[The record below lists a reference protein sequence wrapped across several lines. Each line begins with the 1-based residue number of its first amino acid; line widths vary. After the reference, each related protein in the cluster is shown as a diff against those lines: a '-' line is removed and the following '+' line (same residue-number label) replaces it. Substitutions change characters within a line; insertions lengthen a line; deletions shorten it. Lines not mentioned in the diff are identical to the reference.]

1 METEILSSLI
11 DKKYEVLSLLR
22 QLARAQ
28 IKIVQSGDITRLMK
42 LLATK
47 QNVLNQLQNLE
58 RQLDPFRSQDPDSR
72 QWASSECRQK
82 TRDMSTRCESL
93 LSEIMLVEKQCEGE
107 LVVRRDAAATRL
119 QGLHS
124 LTQATDAYLSHESAS
139 DRPAYCQLDLS
150 SDK

>member
-1 METEILSSLI
+1 METELLASLI
-11 DKKYEVLSLLR
+11 DKKYAILSSLR

-28 IKIVQSGDITRLMK
+28 GKIVQDGDMTRLMK

-47 QNVLNQLQNLE
+47 QNLLTQLQHIE

-72 QWASSECRQK
+72 KWRSPERRQQ
-82 TRDMSTRCESL
+82 TRDMATRCESL

-119 QGLHS
+119 QGIHS
-124 LTQATDAYLSHESAS
+124 VTQATDAYLSNG
-139 DRPAYCQLDLS
+139 PAHSQLDLS
-150 SDK
+150 SDT